1 MIKSERAIPLLLLLL
16 LLRLVTSEFEFDL
29 QPQPIRLNDLE
40 EIYLTNDDHF
50 LGQVLYRFD
59 RLHLTCECRSSRSF
73 RIFWTINDRII
84 ADPFNSSDL
93 QLEINRDTVETP
105 TTDVTCHCL
114 FTAKNRSE
122 VEKSFRYQFY
132 VGKSKRSD
140 GLIPSLSLSSADLDS
155 EPTLKPI
162 DYVLEMNLV
171 QHRLVRFVHH
181 PLFKIFLPFFL
192 LIFVFTSSLLVV
204 SCLLSYHWI

>member
-1 MIKSERAIPLLLLLL
+1 MLRRERAFPFFLL
-16 LLRLVTSEFEFDL
+16 LLRLVASEFEFDL

-40 EIYLTNDDHF
+40 EIYLTNDEHF

-59 RLHLTCECRSSRSF
+59 RLHLACECRSSRSF
-73 RIFWTINDRII
+73 RIFWTINDRLI

-93 QLEINRDTVETP
+93 QLEISRDTVEAP
-105 TTDVTCHCL
+105 VTDVTCHCL
-114 FTAKNRSE
+114 FAAKSRGE

-132 VGKSKRSD
+132 IGKAKRNETIRSTF
-140 GLIPSLSLSSADLDS
+140 PLSSVDLES

-162 DYVLEMNLV
+162 DYVLDMNVV
-171 QHRLVRFVHH
+171 QHRLAQFVHQ
-181 PLFKIFLPFFL
+181 PLFKIFFPFFL
-192 LIFVFTSSLLVV
+192 LIVVLTASLLVV